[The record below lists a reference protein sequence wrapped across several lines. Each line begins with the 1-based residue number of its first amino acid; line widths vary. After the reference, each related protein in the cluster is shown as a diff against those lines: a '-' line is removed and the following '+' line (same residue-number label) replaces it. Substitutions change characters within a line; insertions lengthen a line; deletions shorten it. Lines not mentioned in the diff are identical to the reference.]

1 MPAVRLEHPMRE
13 RQTEENKRGANVGN
27 EHQKQNPVPLMYWT
41 LLGDCTPEIV
51 NFKCLL

>member
-13 RQTEENKRGANVGN
+13 QQTEENKGEANVGN

-41 LLGDCTPEIV
+41 HWHVTSHYLEIV
-51 NFKCLL
+51 LQK